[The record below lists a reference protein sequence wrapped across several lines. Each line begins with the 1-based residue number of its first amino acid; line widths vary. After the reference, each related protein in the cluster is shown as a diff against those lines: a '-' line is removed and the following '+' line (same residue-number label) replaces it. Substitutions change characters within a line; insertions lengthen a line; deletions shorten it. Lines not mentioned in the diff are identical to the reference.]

1 MKHFRSD
8 RPSPM
13 ARPVARPVVRRG
25 LVLGLGLAVALLLA
39 GCGGPAPQPVEAVP
53 DQVGSIDLQGPLRVH
68 YNLLPTLALGEA
80 VAREYGV
87 ERRADTALLVIAL
100 RQPDA
105 DGQEVTAPGQVQ
117 AEAVDLSGRRQ
128 AVALHPVTTGGYID
142 HVGTV
147 NTAARDSLRVEVAVT
162 TDAGRQAFDFQRN
175 F

>member
-1 MKHFRSD
+1 MSGRLAGTGAWPGHA
-8 RPSPM
+8 PG
-13 ARPVARPVVRRG
+13 AIG
-25 LVLGLGLAVALLLA
+25 LVLCLLLA
-39 GCGGPAPQPVEAVP
+39 ACGDAVPEPVQPVPPPVATVE
-53 DQVGSIDLQGPLRVH
+53 LEGPLRVH

-147 NTAARDSLRVEVAVT
+147 KTAARDSLRVEVVVV
-162 TDAGRQAFDFQRN
+162 TDAGRQGFDFQRN